1 MPMLEAD
8 RDTPRWKNIREQL
21 NEEAIEPVSFEQVDE
36 EYLKQK
42 EMLMKGIRF
51 SAFLQRFNLD
61 QEERAKN
68 AHKN

>member
-1 MPMLEAD
+1 MLEAD